1 MLRAVREWQ
10 CAVILI
16 AHACCQKLGTVI
28 KAAAAS
34 SGGAKAAAPAAKK
47 KSTSNLQS
55 AALFAQIEDAIKSDG
70 ANLVKKVRLFHRLRC
85 ASRAW

>member
-1 MLRAVREWQ
+1 M
-10 CAVILI
+10 ILI
-16 AHACCQKLGTVI
+16 ALACCQKLGTVI

-70 ANLVKKVRLFHRLRC
+70 ANLVKKVRLFHLRC